1 MRPQIWSSPSSPR
14 FLSDVSVLKRNALA
28 TLLFFIALCWLVA
41 ASAPPVRA
49 EDGSSGP
56 AAEDELLKEL
66 QQDYATQPGVADP
79 LEPYNRLVFRFNDGL
94 YTYVLIPV
102 SDGYKAVV
110 PEPFR
115 QGLDNFFYN
124 IRFPGRM
131 VNHLLQGRPVRSA
144 KEVAGFVIN
153 TLFGFGGLMQPANEI
168 SGFPP
173 PDKDVGTTL
182 GTWGIGQGFYIVW
195 PGLGPS
201 TLRSSV
207 GMVGDY
213 FLGPLNY
220 YENNR
225 LAWWIVG
232 VENLNMLPDMMG
244 RYQDMKAFGIEP
256 YSSVRDGYVQ
266 FRREKVRQ

>member
-1 MRPQIWSSPSSPR
+1 MRPPISSRRSKGV
-14 FLSDVSVLKRNALA
+14 LSVEEGPQGFWLRVCLSGIAVCLMLA
-28 TLLFFIALCWLVA
+28 LVA
-41 ASAPPVRA
+41 PAFAQDN
-49 EDGSSGP
+49 DGPS
-56 AAEDELLKEL
+56 AEDELLSEL
-66 QQDYATQPGVADP
+66 EDDYASQPKVADP

-102 SDGYKAVV
+102 ADGYRAVV

-115 QGLDNFFYN
+115 NGIDSVFYN
-124 IRFPGRM
+124 IRFPGRT
-131 VNHLLQGRPVRSA
+131 VNHLLQGRPLRSA
-144 KEVAGFVIN
+144 QEVGGFLVN
-153 TLFGFGGLMQPANEI
+153 TLFGFGGLLDPADNI
-168 SGFPP
+168 SWLSP
-173 PDKDVGTTL
+173 PDKDTGTTL
-182 GTWGIGQGFYIVW
+182 ATWGVGQGMYIVW
-195 PGLGPS
+195 PVLGPS

-220 YENNR
+220 YENDR

-256 YSSVRDGYVQ
+256 YSSVKDGYVQ
-266 FRREKVRQ
+266 YRREKVRK